1 MAARALPSGVITI
14 TTDFGHKGPFIGT
27 MKGVILTRFPD
38 AKIVDL
44 THETLV
50 HWPAEAGFW
59 LSRAYRYFPPG
70 TVHVAVVD
78 PGVGTQREIIAVAHD
93 GHVFL
98 APDNGLL
105 GSILRAP
112 RETVIHQLELDRI
125 AALIPDEPSAT
136 FHGRD
141 IFAPVAAALA
151 GGEYGVEDLGPQA
164 PDFVPSWVEE
174 PMVTGQR
181 VSGVVI
187 TIDTFGNLVTNI
199 DQKYLAGLT
208 GPIVRA
214 GGHEFSLRRTYG
226 EAAPGQH
233 LALINSFGVLE
244 IATAEGSA
252 AKNLGIERG
261 APVIVTGAT
270 PDEEASS

>member
-1 MAARALPSGVITI
+1 
-14 TTDFGHKGPFIGT
+14 
-27 MKGVILTRFPD
+27 
-38 AKIVDL
+38 
-44 THETLV
+44 
-50 HWPAEAGFW
+50 
-59 LSRAYRYFPPG
+59 
-70 TVHVAVVD
+70 
-78 PGVGTQREIIAVAHD
+78 
-93 GHVFL
+93 
-98 APDNGLL
+98 
-105 GSILRAP
+105 
-112 RETVIHQLELDRI
+112 
-125 AALIPDEPSAT
+125 
-136 FHGRD
+136 
-141 IFAPVAAALA
+141 
-151 GGEYGVEDLGPQA
+151 
-164 PDFVPSWVEE
+164 
-174 PMVTGQR
+174 MVTGQR